1 MSAPSN
7 ILVAVQTY
15 QESLLGALQNY
26 ACFLS
31 TSNKRFENFQNFVGQ
46 LGTTVQIKLPY
57 RFNTVNSQVAQFQ
70 AIEQRFAT
78 LTVDNA
84 ISSSIEVTSAEFI
97 YNLENDMERMVRD
110 MAAEIGTNI
119 EANLAT
125 VAESKPYRF
134 YGSPSTPFTSK
145 YQLSAAL
152 TQFRNIG
159 MPKTMTKGYITDTCV
174 DAIVANDLAQFVMN
188 RNEKEANSWELEN
201 FSACDWYRSNLL
213 PIHTAGSEGNAA
225 STLTVVSVTKD
236 SDDAV
241 TSITFSGTSAA
252 SDANSV
258 KLHDR
263 FVFNDGVS
271 GKPNM
276 RFLTWIGHKPSA
288 SPVQFRATANAA
300 STGGSQVTVS
310 IYPALKAS
318 AGKNQNINNEIVAG
332 MQCSVLATHR
342 VGMVTAND
350 PFYLAMPRLPS
361 TEPFASATQY
371 DPDTGASLRVYQGE
385 RFGQNERGVIVDG
398 IYGFTAIPEYTQAI
412 IFPV

>member
-1 MSAPSN
+1 
-7 ILVAVQTY
+7 
-15 QESLLGALQNY
+15 LLIII
-26 ACFLS
+26 
-31 TSNKRFENFQNFVGQ
+31 
-46 LGTTVQIKLPY
+46 QIKLPY
-57 RFNTVNSQVAQFQ
+57 RFNTINSQVAQFQ

-78 LTVDNA
+78 LTVDQA

-97 YNLENDMERMVRD
+97 YNIENDMERMVRD

-125 VAESKPYRF
+125 VAETKPYRF

-159 MPKTMTKGYITDTCV
+159 MPKTGTKGYITDSCV

-201 FSACDWYRSNLL
+201 FSSCDWYRSNLL
-213 PIHTAGSEGNAA
+213 TVHESGSEGNAN

-236 SDDAV
+236 ADDAV

-252 SDANSV
+252 TDADSV

-263 FVFNDGVS
+263 FYFVDGVS

-276 RFLTWIGHKPSA
+276 RFLTWIGHKVSA

-300 STGGSQVTVS
+300 ASGSQVTVS
-310 IYPALKAS
+310 VYPPLKAS
-318 AGKNQNINNEIVAG
+318 AGKNQNVNEEIVAG
-332 MQCSVLATHR
+332 MQCKVLADHR

-371 DPDTGASLRVYQGE
+371 DADTGASLRVYQGE
-385 RFGQNERGVIVDG
+385 RFGLNERGVIVDG